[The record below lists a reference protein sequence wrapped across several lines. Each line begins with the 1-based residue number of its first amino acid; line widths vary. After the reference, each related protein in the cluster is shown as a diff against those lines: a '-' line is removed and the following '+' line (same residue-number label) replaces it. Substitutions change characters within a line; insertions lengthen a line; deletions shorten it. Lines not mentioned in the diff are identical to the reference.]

1 MEEAL
6 IKVGPPVSGIQ
17 TTKDKRF
24 LMVTYEDSSFAVVD
38 RTVVTSMSE
47 AILGYQYGHFES
59 ITGLQWIGSNNSKM
73 MGGAVT
79 SEQFQLIH
87 QANECFATCSSDLS
101 VYIWRHFGD
110 RWQTQYIDT
119 AKCFDSSLTY

>member
-6 IKVGPPVSGIQ
+6 IKVGPPVSGIR

-87 QANECFATCSSDLS
+87 
-101 VYIWRHFGD
+101 
-110 RWQTQYIDT
+110 
-119 AKCFDSSLTY
+119 